1 MSAAA
6 AAAAAAAAMDER
18 LITPSTDAATAAA
31 KAWSRDV
38 IGYGSL
44 FGLIIAWV
52 AQSEVAQALE
62 TKLGYN
68 KPCFVS
74 WVNHSFS
81 VLLFPLLLA
90 SHYASP
96 SRRSSAGG
104 WLASLRAQG
113 LTGRVAL
120 VASAQL
126 ATVFLLGD
134 FMWYIGLA
142 HTSVAMGSAIFNSS
156 CAITYGL
163 SLLLLRQRP
172 TLLAVAALVVTLAGA
187 GLVSF
192 APTPSASAHSHAAPD
207 TPAPPASPPPALGA
221 DAQTV
226 GNLLCL
232 GAAACYAVYEVWT
245 SALLQRYGLPSSAE
259 VVNTINAC
267 MGLFNLAVLWV
278 AVVAV
283 QLVPPAGPLVWV
295 HEQFAWPS
303 AEQAGYLV
311 LNALL
316 ALAFNVFL
324 MLGVAFTSPTLT
336 SVSCVAA
343 IPVAA
348 LVDWLLWGKG
358 LTRMALGGSALIIV
372 GFAGLAVVEHRESR
386 ARASAA
392 ANVAPAACVPS
403 ST

>member
-1 MSAAA
+1 MEEA
-6 AAAAAAAAMDER
+6 
-18 LITPSTDAATAAA
+18 LIAPSTDAAAA

-44 FGLIIAWV
+44 FGLIVAWV

-90 SHYASP
+90 SHYAAP
-96 SRRSSAGG
+96 AGRRAGG

-120 VASAQL
+120 IASAQL

-192 APTPSASAHSHAAPD
+192 APTPSTSAQHEASGA
-207 TPAPPASPPPALGA
+207 PAPPASPPPALGA
-221 DAQTV
+221 DVQTI

-232 GAAACYAVYEVWT
+232 AAAACYAVYEVWT

-259 VVNTINAC
+259 IVNTINAC
-267 MGLFNLAVLWV
+267 MGLFNLALLWV
-278 AVVAV
+278 AVVVV
-283 QLVPPAGPLVWV
+283 QLVPPTGPLVWI
-295 HEQFAWPS
+295 HEEFAWPS
-303 AEQAGYLV
+303 AEQAAYLA

-348 LVDWLLWGKG
+348 LVDWLLWGKE
-358 LTRMALGGSALIIV
+358 LTLMALGGSALIIV
-372 GFAGLAVVEHRESR
+372 GFAVLAVVEHRESR
-386 ARASAA
+386 ERSSANA
-392 ANVAPAACVPS
+392 APAVCVPS